1 MKKQV
6 ITAASAVVLGST
18 LFAGAASAQT
28 ITVKKGDT
36 LWGFSKKYGT
46 TVSKIKQENKL
57 KS

>member
-28 ITVKKGDT
+28 ITVKKET
-36 LWGFSKKYGT
+36 RYG
-46 TVSKIKQENKL
+46 VFEEVWHNCQQD
-57 KS
+57 